1 MPRLADGFVSELK
14 EKVDLYD
21 LISRYV
27 QLKKS
32 GSSWVGLSPFN
43 QEKTPSFYVHPH
55 KGFFNCFSSGEK
67 GDGIT
72 FIQKMENL
80 DFYEAIEYLS
90 REFNIPLRFQ
100 KGSSSFKVTGQS
112 LTKGLYEIQ
121 EVTCSWFQEQFKKTE
136 AENKTAQSY
145 WLKERGFTLNDA
157 NEFGIGFAP
166 SDRFALGKYLLQKGF
181 SETLLAKS
189 GLFYERKGKNNWVSI
204 FCGRLMIPIRE
215 KLGRICGFTGRKLKV
230 TPEWGDK
237 KAPKY
242 INSPETPIFL
252 KGQLLFNFHLANKEI
267 TEEKDFILVEGQLD
281 AIRCYLEGFK
291 STVAPQG
298 TAFKLSQAELM
309 RKANPRKVICLLDG
323 DEAGQKAALSYI
335 PIFLKT
341 GLEAHIATLPQ
352 GSDPDQ
358 ILVNS
363 GKSALLNIIEDG
375 VPMVNYVCNRMLG
388 EHPTPQE
395 NQMVSDFFFPIL
407 AEMESMVMRDSYLG
421 LISNALGIA
430 QQSVKADFQNYV
442 RNRKPAYREETVT
455 KPFQKVISAL
465 TERLTTAEDDL
476 LYCLLH
482 DVRLGNSVAQVIEPS
497 WLDTKVIAGHILA
510 KLLAEIKADGLL
522 KVSEMEE
529 LLENDQERFLFQNL
543 LYQDTED
550 EIDLVELANHCIS
563 VLFTKHSRKTE
574 KEIFIVLQN
583 EEPSPDLS
591 ENLRRQLKEIRNLR
605 NTPPRI
611 ANTELENNQ

>member
-100 KGSSSFKVTGQS
+100 KGSSSFKGTGQS

-157 NEFGIGFAP
+157 NEFGVGFAP

-189 GLFYERKGKNNWVSI
+189 GLFYERKGNNNWVSI

-395 NQMVSDFFFPIL
+395 NRMVSDFFFPIL

-430 QQSVKADFQNYV
+430 QQSVKADFQKYV
-442 RNRKPAYREETVT
+442 RNRKPAYREKTVT
-455 KPFQKVISAL
+455 KPFQKVVSAR

-510 KLLAEIKADGLL
+510 KVLAEIKADGLL

-591 ENLRRQLKEIRNLR
+591 ENLRTQLKEIRNLR

>member
-1 MPRLADGFVSELK
+1 
-14 EKVDLYD
+14 
-21 LISRYV
+21 
-27 QLKKS
+27 
-32 GSSWVGLSPFN
+32 
-43 QEKTPSFYVHPH
+43 
-55 KGFFNCFSSGEK
+55 
-67 GDGIT
+67 
-72 FIQKMENL
+72 MENL

-100 KGSSSFKVTGQS
+100 KGSSSFKGTGQS

-323 DEAGQKAALSYI
+323 DEAVKRLHS
-335 PIFLKT
+335 
-341 GLEAHIATLPQ
+341 
-352 GSDPDQ
+352 
-358 ILVNS
+358 
-363 GKSALLNIIEDG
+363 
-375 VPMVNYVCNRMLG
+375 
-388 EHPTPQE
+388 
-395 NQMVSDFFFPIL
+395 
-407 AEMESMVMRDSYLG
+407 
-421 LISNALGIA
+421 LIS
-430 QQSVKADFQNYV
+430 QF
-442 RNRKPAYREETVT
+442 
-455 KPFQKVISAL
+455 F
-465 TERLTTAEDDL
+465 
-476 LYCLLH
+476 
-482 DVRLGNSVAQVIEPS
+482 
-497 WLDTKVIAGHILA
+497 
-510 KLLAEIKADGLL
+510 
-522 KVSEMEE
+522 
-529 LLENDQERFLFQNL
+529 
-543 LYQDTED
+543 
-550 EIDLVELANHCIS
+550 
-563 VLFTKHSRKTE
+563 
-574 KEIFIVLQN
+574 
-583 EEPSPDLS
+583 
-591 ENLRRQLKEIRNLR
+591 
-605 NTPPRI
+605 
-611 ANTELENNQ
+611 